1 MLKLHVKELRSYV
14 KDSTDFIQKINNV
27 RFPYTNIPNNEG
39 IKAVE
44 TTLNSKTIA
53 IRIITTFL
61 LLVLTLDNF
70 IFNCQNYLQIE
81 GCAME
86 TKCAPSYANTFMG
99 IFEEKFIYPLINNMI
114 RLYLRFI
121 NDIFIIWTGTLDQL
135 LEFKQQVNEVHPSI
149 KFDFKFSNKEVNFL
163 DTAVYKTPIGKLE
176 TKLLPQIR
184 TS

>member
-99 IFEEKFIYPLINNMI
+99 IFEGKFIYPLTNNMI

-135 LEFKQQVNEVHPSI
+135 LEFKQQINEVHHLLNLTSNFRI
-149 KFDFKFSNKEVNFL
+149 K
-163 DTAVYKTPIGKLE
+163 KL
-176 TKLLPQIR
+176 I
-184 TS
+184 S